1 MVLVNGGRRSYAVF
15 TYRCCSL
22 NWDRN
27 EAVIGFSAGN
37 SMFVNHPLS
46 GSPNVNNIACTNVTS
61 SQWTNVI
68 YEISEP
74 ITSKLCN
81 TFGAFVHSL
90 CNCYR
95 L

>member
-1 MVLVNGGRRSYAVF
+1 MNGGRRSYAVF

-37 SMFVNHPLS
+37 EMFANHPLS
-46 GSPNVNNIACTNVTS
+46 GSTNVNNIACTNVSS
-61 SQWTNVI
+61 SQWTNVV

-74 ITSKLCN
+74 ITSELSDALG
-81 TFGAFVHSL
+81 TFDYSL
-90 CNCYR
+90 I
-95 L
+95 